1 MTIKTPRRVAEMRRS
16 FFCSR
21 NDSPSSEK
29 PQDYHAHTRAYV
41 QVHERAPMRLRRHVH
56 LKYQI
61 SIFRHQTFHQNKFS
75 VTNDVGKKNNR
86 PFQKT
91 SDVFHIFLYFAI
103 YAITPCE
110 PDTRTKYENKTH
122 KQPRTRQKNQRIAAA
137 KSYSRERLFF
147 SIVSTHSSRRY
158 KSSGEK

>member
-1 MTIKTPRRVAEMRRS
+1 MPRRVAEMRRS
-16 FFCSR
+16 FFVQGSHSIPLLPKNHKLPYAYAR
-21 NDSPSSEK
+21 VRTG
-29 PQDYHAHTRAYV
+29 TR
-41 QVHERAPMRLRRHVH
+41 ERAHAPPQTRVS
-56 LKYQI
+56 KYQN
-61 SIFRHQTFHQNKFS
+61 SHLSHQNFHQNKFS
-75 VTNDVGKKNNR
+75 LTNNAGKKNNR
-86 PFQKT
+86 PFQET

-122 KQPRTRQKNQRIAAA
+122 KQQRTRQKTTYRRRKN
-137 KSYSRERLFF
+137 YSRERLFF

>member
-1 MTIKTPRRVAEMRRS
+1 MPRRVAEMRRS
-16 FFCSR
+16 FFVQGSHSIPLLPKNHKLPYAYAR
-21 NDSPSSEK
+21 VRTGTRERAHAP
-29 PQDYHAHTRAYV
+29 PQTRAS
-41 QVHERAPMRLRRHVH
+41 
-56 LKYQI
+56 KYQN
-61 SIFRHQTFHQNKFS
+61 SHLSHQNFHQNKFS
-75 VTNDVGKKNNR
+75 LTNNAGKKNNR

-103 YAITPCE
+103 YAIPPCK

-122 KQPRTRQKNQRIAAA
+122 KQQRTRQKTTHRRRKN
-137 KSYSRERLFF
+137 YSRERLFF

>member
-1 MTIKTPRRVAEMRRS
+1 MPRRVAEMRRS
-16 FFCSR
+16 FFCSGKSL
-21 NDSPSSEK
+21 DSAASEK
-29 PQDYHAHTRAYV
+29 PQDYHTHTRAYV
-41 QVHERAPMRLRRHVH
+41 QAHVSAPMRLRRHAH
-56 LKYQI
+56 LNIKI
-61 SIFRHQTFHQNKFS
+61 PIFPIKIPIKTNFRSQT
-75 VTNDVGKKNNR
+75 TPAKNNR

-122 KQPRTRQKNQRIAAA
+122 KQQCSRQKTTYRRRKN
-137 KSYSRERLFF
+137 YSRERLFF

>member
-1 MTIKTPRRVAEMRRS
+1 MPRRVAEMRRS
-16 FFCSR
+16 FFVQGSHSIPLPPKNHKLPYAYAR
-21 NDSPSSEK
+21 VRTGTRERAHASP
-29 PQDYHAHTRAYV
+29 QTRAS
-41 QVHERAPMRLRRHVH
+41 
-56 LKYQI
+56 KYQN
-61 SIFRHQTFHQNKFS
+61 SHLSHQNFHQNKFS
-75 VTNDVGKKNNR
+75 LTNNAGKKNNR
-86 PFQKT
+86 PFQET

-122 KQPRTRQKNQRIAAA
+122 KQQRTRQKTTYRRRKN
-137 KSYSRERLFF
+137 YSRERLFF

>member
-1 MTIKTPRRVAEMRRS
+1 MPRRVAEMRRS
-16 FFCSR
+16 FFCSGKSL
-21 NDSPSSEK
+21 DSAASEK
-29 PQDYHAHTRAYV
+29 PQDYHMHTRAYV
-41 QVHERAPMRLRRHVH
+41 QAHVSAPMRLRRHAH
-56 LKYQI
+56 LKYQN
-61 SIFRHQTFHQNKFS
+61 SHLSHQNFHQNKFS
-75 VTNDVGKKNNR
+75 LTNNAGKKNNR

-122 KQPRTRQKNQRIAAA
+122 KQQRTRQKTTHRRRKN
-137 KSYSRERLFF
+137 YSRERLFF

>member
-1 MTIKTPRRVAEMRRS
+1 MPRRVAEMRRS
-16 FFCSR
+16 FFVQGSHSIPLLPKNHKLLYAYAR
-21 NDSPSSEK
+21 VRTGTRERAHAP
-29 PQDYHAHTRAYV
+29 PQTRAS
-41 QVHERAPMRLRRHVH
+41 
-56 LKYQI
+56 KYQN
-61 SIFRHQTFHQNKFS
+61 SHLSHQNFHQNKFS
-75 VTNDVGKKNNR
+75 LTNNAGKKNNR

-91 SDVFHIFLYFAI
+91 SDIFHIFLYFAI

-122 KQPRTRQKNQRIAAA
+122 KQQRTRQKTTHRRRKN
-137 KSYSRERLFF
+137 YSRERLFF

>member
-1 MTIKTPRRVAEMRRS
+1 MPRRVAEMRRS
-16 FFCSR
+16 FFVQGSHSIPLLPKNHKLPYAYAR
-21 NDSPSSEK
+21 VRTGTRERAHASP
-29 PQDYHAHTRAYV
+29 QTRAS
-41 QVHERAPMRLRRHVH
+41 
-56 LKYQI
+56 KYQN
-61 SIFRHQTFHQNKFS
+61 SHLSHQNFHQNKFS
-75 VTNDVGKKNNR
+75 LTNNAGKKTIAR
-86 PFQKT
+86 FKKT

-122 KQPRTRQKNQRIAAA
+122 KQQRTRQKTTYRRRKN
-137 KSYSRERLFF
+137 YSRERLFF

>member
-1 MTIKTPRRVAEMRRS
+1 MPRRVAEMRRS
-16 FFCSR
+16 FFCSGKSL
-21 NDSPSSEK
+21 DSAASEK
-29 PQDYHAHTRAYV
+29 PQDYHTHTRAYV
-41 QVHERAPMRLRRHVH
+41 QAHVSAPMRLRRHAH
-56 LKYQI
+56 LNIKIPIFPIKI
-61 SIFRHQTFHQNKFS
+61 SIKTNFRSQT
-75 VTNDVGKKNNR
+75 TPAKKNNR

-122 KQPRTRQKNQRIAAA
+122 KQQRTRQKTTYRRRKN
-137 KSYSRERLFF
+137 YSRERLFF

>member
-1 MTIKTPRRVAEMRRS
+1 MPRRVAEMRRS
-16 FFCSR
+16 FFVQGSHSIPLLPKNHKLPYAYAR
-21 NDSPSSEK
+21 VRTGTRERAHAP
-29 PQDYHAHTRAYV
+29 PQTRAS
-41 QVHERAPMRLRRHVH
+41 
-56 LKYQI
+56 KYQN
-61 SIFRHQTFHQNKFS
+61 SHLSHQNFHQNKFS
-75 VTNDVGKKNNR
+75 LTNNAGKKNNR

-122 KQPRTRQKNQRIAAA
+122 KQQRTRQKTTYRRQKN
-137 KSYSRERLFF
+137 YSRERLFF

>member
-1 MTIKTPRRVAEMRRS
+1 MPRRVAEMRRS
-16 FFCSR
+16 FFVQGSHSIPLLPKNHKITYAYAR
-21 NDSPSSEK
+21 VRTGTRERAHASP
-29 PQDYHAHTRAYV
+29 QTRAS
-41 QVHERAPMRLRRHVH
+41 
-56 LKYQI
+56 KYQN
-61 SIFRHQTFHQNKFS
+61 SHLSHQNFHQNKFS
-75 VTNDVGKKNNR
+75 LTNNAGKKNNR

-122 KQPRTRQKNQRIAAA
+122 KQQRTRQKTTYRRRKN
-137 KSYSRERLFF
+137 YSRERLFF

>member
-1 MTIKTPRRVAEMRRS
+1 MPRRVAEMRRS
-16 FFCSR
+16 FFCSGKSL
-21 NDSPSSEK
+21 DSAASEK
-29 PQDYHAHTRAYV
+29 PQDYHTHTRAYV
-41 QVHERAPMRLRRHVH
+41 QAHVSTPMRLRRHAH
-56 LKYQI
+56 LNIKI
-61 SIFRHQTFHQNKFS
+61 PIKTNFRSQT
-75 VTNDVGKKNNR
+75 TPAKKQS
-86 PFQKT
+86 PVSKKT

-122 KQPRTRQKNQRIAAA
+122 KQQLTRQKTTYRRQKN
-137 KSYSRERLFF
+137 YSRERLFF